1 MDAMSFNDLIF
12 ECIRGFVMLGLLA
25 VLFLRGSLTSLAKHP
40 GWKLI
45 LSGFSLLTAAT
56 LLDITDEIP
65 GLEKYVIIG
74 DTIYEAFLEKLPG
87 YLLGSVLLLVGFYKM
102 IPSLQSAET
111 HDVAL
116 QESEARF
123 RQIFEANPDPVVLAR
138 LNDGAILDVSPSFE
152 QQTGYLKK
160 EVLGKNSAELQLW
173 SNPEHRQMFRDRLT
187 TFGSI
192 NDLEADFLLK
202 DRQNCPG
209 LLSARIIELSGEP
222 CILLVIRNITAVK
235 EAERALQE
243 INQIRSD
250 FISTAAHEL
259 RTPLSVLIGYA
270 ELMTIKE
277 HRDNFSEEK
286 KIEFL
291 EEIKQKGFVLNQIV
305 DDLLDI
311 SKMDSDSKFDFIFEM
326 LEPNALL
333 SKAFVQFQL
342 CTTGHRFRIDLTQST
357 GQQIECDGKRLLQVL
372 ENLLSNAV
380 KYSKVG
386 SLITLASS
394 DQPDSYSFSVTDEGI
409 GMSEEQVT
417 KIFDKFYRADAS
429 NTAVGGLGLGMSIV
443 KQLVDAMSGTISIT
457 STPGQGTRFTVTLP
471 KKQTV

>member
-1 MDAMSFNDLIF
+1 MDSMSINDLIL
-12 ECIRGFVMLGLLA
+12 ECIRGVVMLGLLV
-25 VLFLRGSLTSLAKHP
+25 VLFLRGSYTSLAKHP
-40 GWKLI
+40 GWSLI
-45 LSGFSLLTAAT
+45 LTGFCLITAAT

-87 YLLGSVLLLVGFYKM
+87 YLLGFILVLVGFFRM
-102 IPSLQSAET
+102 IPSLQRAEM
-111 HDVAL
+111 HKNAL
-116 QESEARF
+116 FESEERF
-123 RQIFEANPDPVVLAR
+123 RQIFVANPDPVILAR
-138 LNDGAILDVSPSFE
+138 LSDGAIIDVSPAFE
-152 QQTGYLKK
+152 QQTGFLKQ
-160 EVLGKNSAELQLW
+160 EVLGKNSADLDIW
-173 SNPEHRQMFRDRLT
+173 DRPEKRQSFRDRLKN
-187 TFGSI
+187 FGAIDNLEI
-192 NDLEADFLLK
+192 NFLLK
-202 DRQNCPG
+202 DKPNCPG
-209 LLSARIIELSGEP
+209 LLSARLLDLAGEP
-222 CILLVIRNITAVK
+222 TILIVTRNITAIK
-235 EAERALQE
+235 EAEKALQD
-243 INQIRSD
+243 IDQLRSD

-270 ELMTIKE
+270 DLLTTEE
-277 HRDNFSEEK
+277 YSANFSEEK

-311 SKMDSDSKFDFIFEM
+311 SKMDTGNKFDLEFEM
-326 LEPNALL
+326 IVPNALL

-357 GQQIECDGKRLLQVL
+357 GQQIESDAKRLLQVL

-380 KYSKVG
+380 KYSKEG

-394 DQPDSYSFSVTDEGI
+394 DQPDNYSFSVTDEGI
-409 GMSEEQVT
+409 GMSEEQVS
-417 KIFDKFYRADAS
+417 KIYEKFYRADAS

-443 KQLVDAMSGTISIT
+443 KQLIDAMNGTISIT

-471 KKQTV
+471 KNQIV

>member
-12 ECIRGFVMLGLLA
+12 ECIRGVVMLGLLA
-25 VLFLRGSLTSLAKHP
+25 VLFLRGSFTSLAKHP

-45 LSGFSLLTAAT
+45 LSGFCLITAST

-65 GLEKYVIIG
+65 GLEQYVILG
-74 DTIYEAFLEKLPG
+74 DTIYEAFFEKLG
-87 YLLGSVLLLVGFYKM
+87 FLVGFALLLIGFYRM
-102 IPSLQSAET
+102 VPSLQNAEAK
-111 HDVAL
+111 DRAL
-116 QESEARF
+116 QESEERF

-152 QQTGYLKK
+152 QQTGYLKQ
-160 EVLGKNSAELQLW
+160 EVFGKNSADLNIW
-173 SNPEHRQMFRDRLT
+173 NNPEARQKFRDRLT

-192 NDLEADFLLK
+192 DNLEASFLLK

-222 CILLVIRNITAVK
+222 CILIVIRNIAAVK

-291 EEIKQKGFVLNQIV
+291 EEIKQKGLVLNQIV

-311 SKMDSDSKFDFIFEM
+311 SKMDSGSKFDFKFEM

-333 SKAFVQFQL
+333 TKAFVQFQL

-409 GMSEEQVT
+409 GMSSEQIS
-417 KIFDKFYRADAS
+417 KIYDKFYRADAS

-443 KQLVDAMSGTISIT
+443 KQLVDAMNGKISIT

-471 KKQTV
+471 KYQTV